1 MFLNYVNSDDTL
13 GQINVNRL
21 IYRTSTLPTWWSD
34 ARACCAIANVL
45 AHAPA
50 MDEVVVISSEGSTES
65 DGELPAS
72 TGLIFTPTKR
82 PPSPDLGQ
90 LQVAPS

>member
-1 MFLNYVNSDDTL
+1 M
-13 GQINVNRL
+13 
-21 IYRTSTLPTWWSD
+21 
-34 ARACCAIANVL
+34 RACCTIANVL

-50 MDEVVVISSEGSTES
+50 MDKVVVISSETSTES

-82 PPSPDLGQ
+82 PPSPDLDSCRYIYICVVHHHNISQ
-90 LQVAPS
+90 PLTVELLTPETSCESNSHST

>member
-1 MFLNYVNSDDTL
+1 MC
-13 GQINVNRL
+13 
-21 IYRTSTLPTWWSD
+21 
-34 ARACCAIANVL
+34 ACCAIANVL

-50 MDEVVVISSEGSTES
+50 MDEVVVISSNES

-82 PPSPDLGQ
+82 PPSLDLD
-90 LQVAPS
+90 S